1 MLQHPTL
8 TQQHLQVLAG
18 CVAILHA
25 DLKTEYIFTP
35 TESRNPEDGYLVIFD
50 AETAFFEVELDFNDL
65 NSIGLFLADDEDSP
79 LVSVNTYLE
88 VYYPELKQL

>member
-8 TQQHLQVLAG
+8 TQRHLQVLAG
-18 CVAILHA
+18 CVSILHA
-25 DLKTEYIFTP
+25 DFKKEYLFTP
-35 TESRNPEDGYLVIFD
+35 TTNRHEEDGYLVIFD
-50 AETAFFEVELDFNDL
+50 SETAFFEVELDFNDL

-88 VYYPELKQL
+88 IYYPELSPL